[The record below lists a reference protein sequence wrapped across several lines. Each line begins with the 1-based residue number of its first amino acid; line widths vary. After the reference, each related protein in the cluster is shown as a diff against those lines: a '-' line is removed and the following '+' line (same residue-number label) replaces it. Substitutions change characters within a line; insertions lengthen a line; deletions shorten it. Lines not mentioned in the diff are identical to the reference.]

1 MKRASYGL
9 AVFSLGEFKRASFEF
24 EHAKSGAMKTQHG
37 KHVHP
42 RRCFHAQQPPEG
54 PAGLQ
59 VSPSPEHGQGRP
71 RGEILGARA
80 GLEGVSSGLAR
91 EKRGQRIFS
100 RNEKYLVKNPA

>member
-24 EHAKSGAMKTQHG
+24 EHAKSGAMKSQHG

-59 VSPSPEHGQGRP
+59 VSPSPDHQNMAKVAHEI
-71 RGEILGARA
+71 GEILGARA

-91 EKRGQRIFS
+91 EKRGQRIF
-100 RNEKYLVKNPA
+100 